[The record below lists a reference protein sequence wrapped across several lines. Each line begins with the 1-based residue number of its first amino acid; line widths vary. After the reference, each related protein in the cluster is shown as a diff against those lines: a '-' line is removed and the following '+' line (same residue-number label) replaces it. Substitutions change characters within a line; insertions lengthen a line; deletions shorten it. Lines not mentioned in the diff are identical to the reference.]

1 MLFWEIKCSVLNT
14 DFYIFVRWLFT
25 KTKFS
30 IKISEFYNKIQTV
43 SSNLRKQYS
52 NTTSNIH
59 IFIYIGLIYL
69 YLFIFIYI

>member
-1 MLFWEIKCSVLNT
+1 MPGFQKLFVLKST
-14 DFYIFVRWLFT
+14 VGFQS

-59 IFIYIGLIYL
+59 IFIYMN
-69 YLFIFIYI
+69 